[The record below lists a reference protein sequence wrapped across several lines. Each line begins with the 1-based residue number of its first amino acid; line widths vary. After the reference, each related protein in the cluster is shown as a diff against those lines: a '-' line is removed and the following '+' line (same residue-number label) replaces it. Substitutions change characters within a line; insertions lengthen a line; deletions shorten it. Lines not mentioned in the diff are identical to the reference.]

1 MSKSRN
7 NSSSHLLLKSAV
19 VIFILAFF
27 IDFAISSN
35 LPVWG
40 YFVAGATFL
49 AISFLLIFINY
60 SEFQRYGFLPVWLIS
75 IYEIGKHLS
84 SGNPAAMVESL
95 YYAAMVFISL
105 YFIVRVTK
113 KKYHS
118 KGR

>member
-60 SEFQRYGFLPVWLIS
+60 TEFQRYGFLPVLLIS